1 MKKNVEKR
9 RNKMKKAVLI
19 GVPHHNNLGDHAIV
33 LAEREYIE
41 NNFKENMGKVNGYF
55 FR

>member
-1 MKKNVEKR
+1 
-9 RNKMKKAVLI
+9 MKKAVLI

-41 NNFKENMGKVNGYF
+41 EISKNTNIMKYQKKQQKNA
-55 FR
+55 